1 MFSSLIFLPLPKLE
15 GNDKIN
21 SPLRSESRTTLTENA
36 TGFPSVFNPFP
47 KRSASLIQPLDSLK
61 LPKGIIDF
69 SFGQRK
75 IDVLVSWDWS
85 TITIT
90 ETIDNRNLKIPLTS
104 SLDWYLKTLQQKSWH
119 VAFLE
124 VMQTSKKD
132 DKRSRRGQMLEVVGV
147 DIGGA
152 TTDVFS
158 VFKNYDTGEDIFN
171 RSVSANLGMSYSFS
185 NVLVL
190 INNKW

>member
-1 MFSSLIFLPLPKLE
+1 MFSFLIFQPSSRIK
-15 GNDKIN
+15 GNEDIS
-21 SPLRSESRTTLTENA
+21 SPLKSESRITLSENA
-36 TGFPSVFNPFP
+36 SGFPSIFNPFP

-75 IDVLVSWDWS
+75 VDVLVSWDWS

-104 SLDWYLKTLQQKSWH
+104 SLEWYLSNLQQKNWH

-124 VMQTSKKD
+124 SHAD
-132 DKRSRRGQMLEVVGV
+132 C
-147 DIGGA
+147 
-152 TTDVFS
+152 
-158 VFKNYDTGEDIFN
+158 
-171 RSVSANLGMSYSFS
+171 
-185 NVLVL
+185 
-190 INNKW
+190 